1 MFTLVS
7 SGADAYVLKRLLI
20 SYEDTRTRRDF
31 LRNCAGA
38 MAQSGR
44 TVAVDIV
51 MATGEIPAG
60 PSLLTS

>member
-38 MAQSGR
+38 MAESGR
-44 TVAVDIV
+44 IV
-51 MATGEIPAG
+51 SSWQPGRSQPGPAF
-60 PSLLTS
+60 